1 MWVSVE
7 PDLFEKLYNKIE
19 NHPLINKHVDHRVY
33 EGVQKNAVYPYIVV
47 GETNVTPEETA
58 NSMKE
63 DVAITIHV
71 YSQAYNRDEAA
82 RIISHIAFVVNRKL
96 DIPNYEFI
104 RSRISVQQVTN
115 DIDQYTKHGILRLL
129 FKYRHK
135 TRYEGE

>member
-1 MWVSVE
+1 MWLSVE
-7 PDLFEKLYNKIE
+7 PKLFERLFDKLE
-19 NHPLINKHVDHRVY
+19 NHPLINKHVEHRVY
-33 EGVQKNAVYPYIVV
+33 DGVQKKADYPYIVV
-47 GETNVTPEETA
+47 GETNITPEETA

-71 YSQAYNRDEAA
+71 YSRAYNRDEAA
-82 RIISHIAFVVNRKL
+82 RIIRDIAFVLNRKL
-96 DIPNYEFI
+96 NIPNYEFI
-104 RSRISVQQVTN
+104 RSRISVQQVIT

>member
-7 PDLFEKLYNKIE
+7 PVLFERLYNKIE
-19 NHPLINKHVDHRVY
+19 HHPLINKHVDHRVY

-71 YSQAYNRDEAA
+71 YSQSYNRDEAA

-104 RSRISVQQVTN
+104 RSRISVQQVIT

>member
-7 PDLFEKLYNKIE
+7 PEFFNRLYNKIE
-19 NHPLINKHVDHRVY
+19 NHPLVHKHVNHRDY
-33 EGVQKNAVYPYIVV
+33 DGVQKKAVYPYIVV

-82 RIISHIAFVVNRKL
+82 RIIRDISFVVNRKL
-96 DIPNYEFI
+96 NIPNYEFI
-104 RSRISVQQVTN
+104 RSRISVQQVIT

-135 TRYEGE
+135 TRSEGE

>member
-1 MWVSVE
+1 MMVS
-7 PDLFEKLYNKIE
+7 KK
-19 NHPLINKHVDHRVY
+19 K
-33 EGVQKNAVYPYIVV
+33 AVYPYIVV

-71 YSQAYNRDEAA
+71 YSRAYNRDEAA
-82 RIISHIAFVVNRKL
+82 RIIRDISFVVNRKL
-96 DIPNYEFI
+96 NIPNYEFI
-104 RSRISVQQVTN
+104 RSRISVQQVIT